1 VFDHGTEA
9 QPARKETASPQESD
23 LYSELNVLDLPERV
37 KERLRKLIAAGPPSD
52 ADLLAAIRELRRSDE
67 PMRAGLC
74 WFLGRADLTAQQRA
88 GLAPALEACIAA
100 GVEGPSQSA
109 WPLAYWLA
117 YVVWLAS
124 KSAEAP
130 FFGWAAASML
140 LFGFAGLGSRLL
152 QRRRRRLA
160 ASRLAVKAEVYAL
173 RALLG
178 LRGELPIAPA
188 ARLAAAAP
196 PWLRSDAEAELVAI
210 SRRLGGAE
218 ATLDPVSSGFLLSL
232 TERRDP
238 DVVRA
243 SLHILSRVGPGW
255 LASALPFARGRTL
268 AAWDDAPESDGGSLR
283 EAFDVAEEHLMAR
296 RSRERRLLREEWAA
310 PDARL
315 SDAPSLPLSQQLGA
329 AVQEVRRARRTRRTL
344 IFGGLAMVAVMPA
357 TLLATES
364 CRALGL
370 HPPAWARDP
379 VLFGVGTSF
388 LVGCLGVLIGV
399 LAQPAMPT
407 AVTRLAADHGPSIVG
422 LLAEATKAL
431 APGLTAEV
439 KSALLSLLPQVRA
452 VHRSC
457 FTPYQRQCLL
467 DLLAGQWLVSR
478 GPRPGP
484 FRRALQGL
492 ACLLGGPARSVAG
505 VLIRSSAE
513 SALALQV
520 AILQALMHIGDA
532 GDLAAVRLT
541 ERTTK
546 GKARFAV
553 VHAAAVECLAILE
566 ERARADDDTDR
577 LVRPADAPDEA
588 MLLRPASGAPTDD
601 DSTLVRPA
609 QEPRDTR

>member
-1 VFDHGTEA
+1 
-9 QPARKETASPQESD
+9 
-23 LYSELNVLDLPERV
+23 
-37 KERLRKLIAAGPPSD
+37 
-52 ADLLAAIRELRRSDE
+52 
-67 PMRAGLC
+67 
-74 WFLGRADLTAQQRA
+74 
-88 GLAPALEACIAA
+88 
-100 GVEGPSQSA
+100 
-109 WPLAYWLA
+109 
-117 YVVWLAS
+117 
-124 KSAEAP
+124 
-130 FFGWAAASML
+130 
-140 LFGFAGLGSRLL
+140 
-152 QRRRRRLA
+152 
-160 ASRLAVKAEVYAL
+160 
-173 RALLG
+173 
-178 LRGELPIAPA
+178 
-188 ARLAAAAP
+188 
-196 PWLRSDAEAELVAI
+196 
-210 SRRLGGAE
+210 
-218 ATLDPVSSGFLLSL
+218 
-232 TERRDP
+232 
-238 DVVRA
+238 
-243 SLHILSRVGPGW
+243 
-255 LASALPFARGRTL
+255 
-268 AAWDDAPESDGGSLR
+268 
-283 EAFDVAEEHLMAR
+283 
-296 RSRERRLLREEWAA
+296 
-310 PDARL
+310 
-315 SDAPSLPLSQQLGA
+315 
-329 AVQEVRRARRTRRTL
+329 
-344 IFGGLAMVAVMPA
+344 VMPA

-513 SALALQV
+513 SALALEV